1 MDVFVPSVPT
11 GSEWVV
17 TDDWRELEKMLGAGA
32 KTILWWKRPIR
43 GLHVGESDR
52 GDPLRVVDVPWMGSH
67 GLVVKPAARAVMEPL
82 FGDAVQ
88 FVRISGT
95 PYKQLYYVHVLRH
108 AEVLDEAR
116 SEIVR
121 FSPGPDILDI
131 ERHVFLPAVV
141 EAGPIF
147 KLVQMP
153 RGKIY
158 LSGTAVDALLGSG
171 LSGLE
176 FEKVWSSDA

>member
-1 MDVFVPSVPT
+1 MSDQTSLPHLRAVRY
-11 GSEWVV
+11 VV
-17 TDDWRELEKMLGAGA
+17 
-32 KTILWWKRPIR
+32 
-43 GLHVGESDR
+43 
-52 GDPLRVVDVPWMGSH
+52 PLREGGS
-67 GLVVKPAARAVMEPL
+67 
-82 FGDAVQ
+82 
-88 FVRISGT
+88 
-95 PYKQLYYVHVLRH
+95 
-108 AEVLDEAR
+108 
-116 SEIVR
+116 
-121 FSPGPDILDI
+121 
-131 ERHVFLPAVV
+131 LPAVV